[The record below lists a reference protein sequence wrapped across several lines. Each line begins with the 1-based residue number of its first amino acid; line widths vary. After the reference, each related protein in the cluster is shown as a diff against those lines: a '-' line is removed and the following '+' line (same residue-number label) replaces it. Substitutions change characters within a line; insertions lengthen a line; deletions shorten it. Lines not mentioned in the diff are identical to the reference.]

1 MKYIFP
7 IFLLNFII
15 LSCEKSKFSKN
26 DLIGDWKLET
36 YIDPNETEDYF
47 DDMSPR
53 VGISFGIDSIENFNG
68 YFDYYPEDKKLK
80 YIGNFSSYSI
90 KNNKIIL
97 DRGLFKKEKMQWEI
111 LKITKD
117 TIFLKD
123 EEENFYLKRINFTP
137 SNPEDF
143 DQIIFSTSGCYGTC
157 PIRDISIDKNGNVL
171 FYGEGYISP
180 TGIFKGKASQKQTE
194 LVFTKFRNASP
205 LKLED
210 SYNAQVTD
218 NPSLTTTYVKEGRIV
233 KTIYDYGYTETPD
246 ELIWAYVP
254 ISKLQEKIRLN
265 KLEDI
270 NSLPPLPNLE
280 LIIFRTIKQKHILEK
295 SEGFFLWSELLKSS
309 LTENSFEPIFDVS
322 FMDSYYY
329 VGPNLE
335 TKIKMNFKKVTSD
348 GRYFKFEF
356 DDNSAKTYDL
366 GYNFIE
372 RNFSESDFHP
382 IKKSDNF

>member
-7 IFLLNFII
+7 ILLLNFII
-15 LSCEKSKFSKN
+15 LSCEKSQFSKQ
-26 DLIGDWKLET
+26 DLMGDWKLET
-36 YIDPNETEDYF
+36 YTDPNENEDYF

-97 DRGLFKKEKMQWEI
+97 DRGLFRKEKMEWEI

-123 EEENFYLKRINFTP
+123 KEENFYLKRINFSP

-157 PIRDISIDKNGNVL
+157 PIRDISIDKNGNML

-180 TGIFKGKASQKQTE
+180 TGIFKGKVSQKQTE
-194 LVFTKFRNASP
+194 LVFTKFRNANP

-210 SYNAQVTD
+210 RYVAQVTD
-218 NPSLTTTYVKEGRIV
+218 NPSLTTTYVKDGRIV

-246 ELIWAYVP
+246 ELIWAYLP
-254 ISKLQEKIRLN
+254 LAKLQENVNLIKM
-265 KLEDI
+265 KT

-280 LIIFRTIKQKHILEK
+280 LISFRTTETKFFLKK
-295 SEGFFLWSELLKSS
+295 SEGFFLWEELLKSDF
-309 LTENSFEPIFDVS
+309 TDKTFNPKFEVG
-322 FMDSYYY
+322 FMDSHYY
-329 VGPNLE
+329 VGPDLD
-335 TKIKMNFKKVTSD
+335 TKTKHNFKKVTSD

-356 DDNSAKTYDL
+356 EDNSSKTYDL

-382 IKKSDNF
+382 IKKSDD